1 MKMRQARIVKR
12 VAVET
17 AMGIKRS
24 GWSNW
29 LVISIL
35 AVALTIFG
43 GVLQITM
50 AMKNVV
56 TSWGSQLEISA
67 YLKDGVNTTQ
77 IAKTVS
83 QIPDVQVV
91 EIVPKEVAW
100 SEMQSNF
107 KVAAIT
113 NPLPNTLHVRLSNM
127 DSVEKTAA
135 HLKNLQGVEHIRY
148 PLKVARNLNRF
159 RQFLEIAGAVVTA
172 ALTAATL
179 TVIGNTIHLVIQ
191 ARQREI
197 EILSL
202 MGVSPWYIRGP
213 LILQGATYGFVAA
226 IAATTFLLALHFYL
240 HPYVQEQLLSFLP
253 ILPHNLDTGMLPT
266 FFVLL
271 TLGMAVGAGGGA
283 WTSGRYIKI

>member
-1 MKMRQARIVKR
+1 MRQLRVLSR

-17 AMGIKRS
+17 VIGLKRS

-35 AVALTIFG
+35 TIALTIFG
-43 GVLQITM
+43 GVLQLTM
-50 AMKNVV
+50 ALKDVV

-67 YLKDGVNTTQ
+67 YLKDDFDANKV
-77 IAKTVS
+77 AKEVS

-100 SEMQSNF
+100 AEMQSSF
-107 KVAAIT
+107 KVAALN
-113 NPLPNTLHVRLSNM
+113 NPLPNTLHVRLTST
-127 DSVEKTAA
+127 DAVEKTAA
-135 HLKNLQGVEHIRY
+135 RLRTLGGVEHIRY

-159 RQFLEIAGAVVTA
+159 RQFIEIAGAVITA

-191 ARQREI
+191 ARHREI

-202 MGVSPWYIRGP
+202 MGVSPWYIKGP
-213 LILQGATYGFVAA
+213 LILQGAAYGTGAALVAM
-226 IAATTFLLALHFYL
+226 TFLFGLHLYID
-240 HPYVQEQLLSFLP
+240 PYVKQQLLSFLP
-253 ILPHNLDTGMLPT
+253 ILPQNLASGMLPT
-266 FFVLL
+266 FMVILVLGL
-271 TLGMAVGAGGGA
+271 AVGAGGSA